1 VEGVHGCWATLL
13 RYVRCLQ
20 QWPCG
25 TVGHCC
31 LAAMEESVGGVNGAY
46 LGLLTCECPVCRR
59 WPRAREVDPSDLSQ
73 SGKGFPRM

>member
-1 VEGVHGCWATLL
+1 
-13 RYVRCLQ
+13 
-20 QWPCG
+20 
-25 TVGHCC
+25 
-31 LAAMEESVGGVNGAY
+31 MEESVGGVNGAY